1 MDEPVN
7 DGYVVSKQVS
17 IADLLSKDSGD
28 AELARYKASLLGV
41 GAAAGS
47 GDHPKAKYPADPRL
61 VVLES
66 MRIESAGHPPI
77 VVSLS
82 DLSQKQKPYVLKEG
96 VSFSLVLC
104 FYVQHDL
111 VHGLRWTN
119 NVQRYG
125 ISVDKTSEMLGSYAP
140 SAKLIQHRLPEEDAP
155 SGMLARG
162 SFTAN
167 AKLTDDD
174 GREHANFVYCF
185 DLKKQ
190 WA

>member
-1 MDEPVN
+1 MN

-41 GAAAGS
+41 SAAAGS

>member
-1 MDEPVN
+1 MIN

-17 IADLLSKDSGD
+17 ILDLLNKDSGD
-28 AELARYKASLLGV
+28 ATLAKYKASLLGV
-41 GAAAGS
+41 GAASGS
-47 GDHPKAKYPADPRL
+47 DSHPKAKYPNDPRL
-61 VVLES
+61 VILES
-66 MRIESAGHPPI
+66 MRIESEGVPPI
-77 VVSLS
+77 VVNLS
-82 DLSQKQKPYVLKEG
+82 DLSAKQKPYVLKEG

-111 VHGLRWTN
+111 VSGLRWTN
-119 NVQRYG
+119 IVQRYG
-125 ISVDKTSEMLGSYAP
+125 ITVDKSSEMLGSYAP
-140 SAKLIQHRLPEEDAP
+140 SSKLITHRLPEEDAP

-162 SFTAN
+162 SFTAK

-174 GREHANFVYCF
+174 GREHAAFEYAF